1 MKTLYES
8 LLSDFDTLS
17 KETDTIMDKCGTTKN
32 IFTSKHKSLN
42 PMDFNEMRWEIL
54 DHHKIINPKIYD
66 LTKEEAIAF
75 ADFIMHMHAKYG
87 QQDMYNV
94 VWCVADGR
102 DDYMLYELHKKL
114 SSEDKELLNDRLNL
128 NININAR
135 KVDQWIA
142 GLHDYSETA
151 WFFCTLKNMEKDE
164 KEAWEAIMKSVERY
178 FN

>member
-8 LLSDFDTLS
+8 ILDDDLDT
-17 KETDTIMDKCGTTKN
+17 KIDTIVDKCGTTKN
-32 IFTSKHKSLN
+32 IFTSKLKNLN
-42 PMDFNEMRWEIL
+42 PMDFNEIRWEIL
-54 DHHKIINPKIYD
+54 DNRKIGNPNSYN

-75 ADFIMHMHAKYG
+75 TDFIMHMHAKYG

-94 VWCVADGR
+94 VWCLADAK

-128 NININAR
+128 NIGVNIR

-142 GLHDYSETA
+142 GIDENTETA

>member
-8 LLSDFDTLS
+8 LLNDFDTLS
-17 KETDTIMDKCGTTKN
+17 KETDTIMDKCSTTKN
-32 IFTSKHKSLN
+32 IFTSKLKKLN
-42 PMDFNEMRWEIL
+42 PMDFNEIRWEIL
-54 DHHKIINPKIYD
+54 DNHKIINPNNYN

-75 ADFIMHMHAKYG
+75 TDFIIHMHTKYG

-94 VWCVADGR
+94 VWCLADAR

-114 SSEDKELLNDRLNL
+114 SSADKELLNDRLNL
-128 NININAR
+128 NINVNVR

-142 GLHDYSETA
+142 GIDGDTETA
-151 WFFCTLKNMEKDE
+151 WFFSILKNMEKDE